1 MGVCDLGE
9 ADLSTGSEPTSP
21 LGGGD
26 FVSAVAPSCRSGSGG
41 GGANSLLLFSW
52 SISLSELSDEFL
64 EKQTGVS
71 SMANFCFSSVAI

>member
-1 MGVCDLGE
+1 MGGRGF
-9 ADLSTGSEPTSP
+9 ASTCV
-21 LGGGD
+21 GGGD
-26 FVSAVAPSCRSGSGG
+26 FVPALPPSCCSG

-52 SISLSELSDEFL
+52 SMSLSELSDEFL